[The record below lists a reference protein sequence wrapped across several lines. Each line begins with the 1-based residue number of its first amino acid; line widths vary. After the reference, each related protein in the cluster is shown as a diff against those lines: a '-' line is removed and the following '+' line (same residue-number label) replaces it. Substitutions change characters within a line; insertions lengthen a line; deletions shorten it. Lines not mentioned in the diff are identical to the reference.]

1 MDFTSR
7 YARTLD
13 HVRAQW
19 PIYFLLYGAGSLALI
34 VILVLSLSQQWY
46 SFVILALAAL
56 LVLFYFLAV
65 SLWSYHALY
74 DNYGIRD
81 ALFELGKLNSQ
92 STTVDINLG
101 LRDFPAALSRRLTTG
116 KVIAIDV
123 YNPQLTPGRTLAR
136 AHNRA
141 ERPIPDP
148 RLAWR
153 DGSIGLLPLPDN
165 SVQSVTL
172 VQTASELWQEG
183 DRLQLLRE
191 AQRILSPGGCL
202 LLAERVRTPIN
213 LVIGGP
219 AGLRRRPASYWLDL
233 LQRCDFKPAGARS
246 IRDLI
251 LCIRAD
257 KPLPDEAKPLT
268 VED

>member
-7 YARTLD
+7 YAGTLD

-19 PIYFLLYGAGSLALI
+19 PTYYLLYGAGSLALI
-34 VILVLSLSQQWY
+34 VILVLSLSRQWY

-56 LVLFYFLAV
+56 MVLFYFLAV
-65 SLWSYHALY
+65 SLWSCHALY
-74 DNYGIRD
+74 DNNSVRD
-81 ALFELGKLNSQ
+81 AMFELGELNAES
-92 STTVDINLG
+92 SIVDVNLG
-101 LRDFPAALSRRLTTG
+101 LREFPASLCRRLTTG
-116 KVIAIDV
+116 KIIAVDV
-123 YNPQLTPGRTLAR
+123 YNPQLTPARALAR
-136 AHNRA
+136 AHNQA

-148 RLAWR
+148 RLSWR

-172 VQTASELWQEG
+172 VQTTSELWQEG

-191 AQRILSPGGCL
+191 VKRVLSPGGCL
-202 LLAERVRTPIN
+202 LMAERVQTPVN
-213 LVIGGP
+213 LAVSGP

-233 LQRCDFKPAGARS
+233 LQLCGFKHAGDRS

-257 KPLPDEAKPLT
+257 KPSPDEAKPLP
-268 VED
+268 VDD